1 MSACSLT
8 VGVKTS
14 GSIPAASSKESLAG
28 ELEAST
34 KRVTDKDY
42 LELWNTCRMSKTE
55 NWLNRDIDLEIEKVA
70 HGGIFVARHEGR
82 VVFVSHTAP
91 GEKVRAKVFEDK
103 GGSFARAETVDVL
116 SASPKR
122 VAHIWKEAD
131 RLGAGG
137 AEFGHLALEYQRQ
150 LKTDVLEESLSRM
163 SGVHERVQ
171 VMPVPGDELTNG
183 LGYRT
188 RIQLH
193 VSEEGVAGPYR
204 ERTHNVVPIKSLPL
218 AAAEINELGVHLKNW
233 QDVKRIE
240 ISTASTGGVQWF
252 IDKKIKGDKR
262 LTERALS
269 RSFRISSGGFWQ
281 VHRGAA
287 ELLASEI
294 VELSEG
300 LEVDANN
307 LDLYGGV
314 GLFSGALATKY
325 GKKLNITT
333 VESSKVATA
342 DASANL
348 VDLSKHKAVSAPV
361 EGFLKLQIKQG
372 LELAGATVILDPPRA
387 GAGKNVVDQLTFLKP
402 KKIIYIACD
411 PVSLARDLKTFS
423 SAGYRVEN
431 IRAYDLFPHTHHFE
445 TIASL
450 VSE

>member
-1 MSACSLT
+1 M
-8 VGVKTS
+8 
-14 GSIPAASSKESLAG
+14 
-28 ELEAST
+28 
-34 KRVTDKDY
+34 
-42 LELWNTCRMSKTE
+42 NKTE
-55 NWLNRDIDLEIEKVA
+55 NWLNREIELEVEKVA

-91 GEKVRAKVFEDK
+91 GEKVVAKVFEDK
-103 GGSFARAETVDVL
+103 GGSFCRADAVEVL
-116 SASPKR
+116 TPSAKR
-122 VAHIWKEAD
+122 VTHIWKEAD

-137 AEFGHLALEYQRQ
+137 AEFGHIALEYQRQ

-163 SGVHERVQ
+163 AGISNRVQ

-193 VSEEGVAGPYR
+193 VSEEGVAGPYQ
-204 ERTHNVVPIKSLPL
+204 ERTHNVVPVKALPL
-218 AAAEINELGVHLKNW
+218 AVAEINELGVHHKNW

-240 ISTASTGGVQWF
+240 ISTASTGGIQWF
-252 IDKKIKGDKR
+252 IDKKVKGDKR
-262 LTERALS
+262 LTERALG

-281 VHRGAA
+281 VHKGAA

-333 VESSKVATA
+333 VESSKVATS

-348 VDLSKHKAVSAPV
+348 VDLSKHKAVAAPV

-372 LELAGATVILDPPRA
+372 LDLSGATVIIDPPRA
-387 GAGKNVVDQLTFLKP
+387 GAGKTVVDQLAFLKP
-402 KKIIYIACD
+402 KKIVYVACD
-411 PVSLARDLKTFS
+411 PVSLARDLKTFAAS
-423 SAGYRVEN
+423 GYRIGD
-431 IRAYDLFPHTHHFE
+431 IRAFDLFPHTHHFE
-445 TIASL
+445 TLATL
-450 VSE
+450 ELE

>member
-1 MSACSLT
+1 
-8 VGVKTS
+8 
-14 GSIPAASSKESLAG
+14 
-28 ELEAST
+28 
-34 KRVTDKDY
+34 
-42 LELWNTCRMSKTE
+42 MSKTE
-55 NWLNRDIDLEIEKVA
+55 NWQDRVLELEIEKVA

-103 GGSFARAETVDVL
+103 GGSFCRAETVEVL
-116 SASPKR
+116 SASEKR
-122 VAHIWKEAD
+122 VPHIWKEAD

-150 LKTDVLEESLSRM
+150 LKTHVLEESLSRM
-163 SGVHERVQ
+163 AGINQRVQ
-171 VMPVPGDELTNG
+171 VMPVPGDDLTNG

-193 VSEEGVAGPYR
+193 VSEEGVTGPYR
-204 ERTHNVVPIKSLPL
+204 ERTHEVVPVKSLPL
-218 AAAEINELGVHLKNW
+218 AVAEINELGVHLKNW

-240 ISTASTGGVQWF
+240 ISTASTGGIQWF

-262 LTERALS
+262 LTERALG

-281 VHRGAA
+281 VHKGAA

-300 LEVDANN
+300 LEVEANN

-333 VESSKVATA
+333 VESSKVATS

-348 VDLSKHKAVSAPV
+348 VDLAKHKAVAAPV
-361 EGFLKLQIKQG
+361 DGFLRLQIKQG
-372 LELAGATVILDPPRA
+372 LELSGATVILDPPRA
-387 GAGKNVVDQLTFLKP
+387 GAGKQVVDQLTFLKP
-402 KKIIYIACD
+402 KKVIYVACD
-411 PVSLARDLKTFS
+411 PVSLARDLKTFT
-423 SAGYRVEN
+423 SAGYRVET
-431 IRAYDLFPHTHHFE
+431 IRAFDLFPHTHHFE
-445 TIASL
+445 TI
-450 VSE
+450 VSMVLE